1 MPILERQYF
10 RYEPNA
16 TLKDSES
23 FKFKKKKDVL
33 GRKSPALNK
42 ILNIKT

>member
-10 RYEPNA
+10 RYKPNA

-23 FKFKKKKDVL
+23 FKFKKKDVL